1 MTKHTLLGF
10 VLIILLISVNILNM
24 PEVKAAAT
32 VPLSI
37 TVNGSLVISDA
48 DNDTMTGKDP
58 TKNVNLSVTPDLGQ
72 TIQSGSANFR
82 VRSNRS
88 TWRLTA
94 QRTASDAGTTSIA
107 DTDVLVDIAKSAGS
121 NANSSAGAI
130 VSPFTAQTNL
140 SSITTATAVDV
151 INGTAKTSSA
161 KDNNNTNNWFQ
172 VNTTYS
178 IQPDFFYTP
187 GTFSTTITYSLV
199 SP

>member
-1 MTKHTLLGF
+1 MKNNFKYLVLVALLLVNATF
-10 VLIILLISVNILNM
+10 VN
-24 PEVKAAAT
+24 EVKAAAT
-32 VPLSI
+32 VPVSI

-48 DNDTMTGKDP
+48 DNDTMAGKDP
-58 TKNVNLSVTPDLGQ
+58 TKNVTLTVTPDLGH
-72 TIQSGSANFR
+72 TVQSGSANLR

-94 QRTASDAGTTSIA
+94 QRTASDAGGTSIA
-107 DTDVLVDIAKSAGS
+107 DADVLVDIAKSAGS

-130 VSPFTAQTNL
+130 VAPFTSQTNL

-161 KDNNNTNNWFQ
+161 KDNSNANNWFQ
-172 VNTTYS
+172 VGTTYS